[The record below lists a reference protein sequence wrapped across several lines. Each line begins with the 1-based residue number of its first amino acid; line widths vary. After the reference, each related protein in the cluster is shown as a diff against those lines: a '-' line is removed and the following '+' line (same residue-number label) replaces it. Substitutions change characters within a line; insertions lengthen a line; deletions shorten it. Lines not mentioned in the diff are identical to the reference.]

1 MRSIDRIDIKKRWPI
16 PATVKL
22 LLMLLVI
29 MGFIMHNCWKKTHG
43 KSLPISDIEI
53 TELTRVSADVA
64 FVVVN
69 PHNLELKKAVLIKIF
84 TNSGELIASKIS
96 SITMPAK
103 TKKRYLKVLQKF
115 NFPVDDPEIVGD
127 VTIEWYK

>member
-1 MRSIDRIDIKKRWPI
+1 
-16 PATVKL
+16 
-22 LLMLLVI
+22 MLLVI
-29 MGFIMHNCWKKTHG
+29 FGFIMHNCWKKTQG

-64 FVVVN
+64 FVVIN

-84 TNSGELIASKIS
+84 TKSGELIASKIS

-115 NFPVDDPEIVGD
+115 NFPLDNLEDIGEISI
-127 VTIEWYK
+127 TWYK